1 MKMKNLF
8 IVVFSLIST
17 LLVAQTEIGLY
28 GSALDYPGIYVG
40 HNFNNSVEFNLS
52 GSFRY
57 ETGNVQ
63 FADTPNT
70 DIRTNTFITFAV
82 YKNLNSNVTY
92 GNWFA
97 GGYLRYWGEGWRI
110 SSTEN
115 LTPEQAQFADEV
127 ALTTSRNSYKI
138 SIGAIGGY
146 KFKIGNHFAIT
157 LTAGLGFSPKFA
169 YWRAITE
176 YNREPYTH
184 PYGSNDF
191 VGYFNHL
198 SGIGRLSIGYRF

>member
-1 MKMKNLF
+1 MKNFL
-8 IVVFSLIST
+8 LIAFMLLST
-17 LLVAQTEIGLY
+17 LLVAQTEIGIY

-40 HNFNNSVEFNLS
+40 HNFNNSIEFNLS
-52 GSFRY
+52 GSYRY
-57 ETGNVQ
+57 ETGHEE
-63 FADTPNT
+63 FAG
-70 DIRTNTFITFAV
+70 IQNTFIRANTFGTLAV
-82 YKNLNSNVTY
+82 YKNLATSVDY

-97 GGYLRYWGEGWRI
+97 GGYLRYWCEGWRI
-110 SSTEN
+110 SSTDN

-127 ALTTSRNSYKI
+127 ALTTVRNSYKI